1 MSSFAPLNV
10 FDDPTNSKNDI
21 EEHSRELQIE
31 EAFKLYQKALNLQKQ
46 QKLEEA
52 YGKYEELFKLE
63 VISNHYYEEESYI
76 RGLQNGMNAN
86 NIDELNYLAP
96 NVKSLRYLVFRNRGF
111 LCLEMIKNKV
121 LPPVSESEQDSLED
135 KDQRLDEKQLFYSM
149 MDDML
154 ICLIYQEAD
163 EKLLYTLYELFS
175 YMDVKRLTRFTVEY
189 LLASSD
195 ESDDL
200 FGMIGIDQ
208 TTKRKHELLLKQIL
222 SQRLSS
228 DEQTE
233 LDRRKDILTK
243 KLSFL
248 TEIKKD
254 FQMEVENDTKKNI
267 LEVALNINRK
277 QISWNYVI
285 ETLNKAI
292 KLSEDKERYQDL
304 SRSRSKEIDSY
315 YFSERP
321 IEVIKFLIPNDDTSI
336 DHNNVKN
343 EIIHAQDDM
352 NNDLEKESQDQRN
365 GHDDKVSEANPEEVS
380 SPLESM
386 KEGKTEE
393 SAAFSKENSCTT
405 TEHPEDN
412 GSMRTSITQRS
423 SRRVKNR
430 SEVQVSDIKDIELT
444 YDCFK
449 DTTNFIS
456 QLNDFFEE
464 LCKST
469 DGKAKVS
476 DIVRI
481 YVDDKCESC
490 TVENKKYIIDYAH
503 LINNWNPKKYS
514 VFTSDNTVKENVKKK
529 DDEKIRLLEV
539 LNAFGDKKKQ
549 VYKSE
554 EIRLLDD
561 HETHSEVA
569 NILKQINEESCNL
582 GTLKFKILKRL
593 MCFVQQP
600 EFEDA
605 NHTMLTHYIWTQE
618 LYDKVRDW
626 ILYDENTILANLST
640 NNFQPVIFDDDLN
653 KLAFAVSIYELLV
666 DHYITLKTNF
676 TSSFSSNLKKGN
688 QKLNKT
694 SLNNI
699 LLELVKLGDKISR
712 WEVYL
717 ENILDYSSITKEEDT
732 RTMTLLIRFM
742 WAMTHKECSQ
752 RNSWEIKTKICDR
765 VTSLSTVL
773 KKLPKEF
780 ETIPLPNYKYIPELS
795 VESVDNQL
803 TTTSVLAILSSI
815 LFSRTEAKN
824 GEAIK
829 LLHYILIESSE
840 GITNDV
846 EVETKDDLDEGAL
859 TAVKS
864 FLEESSI
871 DMKIS
876 LWNILLSY
884 YQEGISNDK
893 LQYGF
898 ENFLGFVTN
907 YLASDEFNGSG
918 QMKNDNIIKI
928 MDAYAKHL
936 KSYLRVLMSN
946 RWSFLDKS
954 RMSTG
959 SYVSIMSQILKI
971 FELLLVFCVHEEAA
985 LLNSFKVSLKVRSNK
1000 AYDRFRDL
1008 LVDTSVLLLFY
1019 YKEILFNEISAVKD
1033 FKPKEMLANF
1043 LKYFHEQLAWRG
1055 LCDSSNGIF
1064 LKFSQDM
1071 LFNMDSSKTSG
1082 EIFQLISC
1090 RYHYFVSGEG
1100 STTVNHGTSKTAS
1113 LDARSAAE
1121 IAEFVLPFCFVRN
1134 PLVNLPKSDLRA
1146 LVDDIYEA
1154 MGDPDFEMDEV
1165 LTKNESSFN
1174 FFLDWTPLTPRLVRD
1189 CFYGLQSCDLAIPK
1203 SNSSVIKNGLYYLH
1217 GLFIFSS
1224 YKIRKKS
1231 TQSRLVELE
1240 SIIKLLRNDLIYCSD
1255 RVESWLLLGQAYGF
1269 LVEDDLIWTSDKLTV
1284 PDRKATTANIQR
1296 KSLLCYLMAINASA
1310 KLEDETSRSS
1320 LKTIIPVLLTS
1331 LSKEMYS
1338 AIKPPMSMLAFKV
1351 QNHPV
1356 FMKNPT
1362 GSTSISLSLPWNFKQ
1377 ETFMKVILKSL
1388 RLSIKAKPNDW
1399 TCHYYLAKVQRRLG
1413 MPPSEVISSL
1423 KKSIMV
1429 SQKSPNSGDPIIE
1442 PHYLLCS
1449 IIYKYVKNGQ
1459 LNMEESI
1466 NFLKDDSILQINPSL
1481 NLGTKTEFYQ
1491 LIVACLKKVIS
1502 YDKKKWHHKPKYRL
1516 AKVLYDDLHRPY
1528 EAKQEI
1534 SSIVSLRASNKTL
1547 VSIWKP
1553 ENERQGKHFHYT
1565 YQYAL
1570 FYVILLTESKDLS
1583 NLVNMLPKLRRS
1595 NSTMINLP
1603 SVWEKLCS
1611 SICKLA
1617 RELFHINDSFT
1628 ESFMSPISYQK
1639 FMANTKSMMD
1649 TLKKDI
1655 PKDLEK
1661 HICMLNA
1668 ISDMKKL
1675 NNGFG
1680 PTSLIDD
1687 TMIAIFI
1694 QVYRKVNNNP
1704 VNETENED
1712 TKSPGG
1718 KIKKLAKRDF
1728 FPLVNDILKISKKII
1743 ESTMKMNSNYYS
1755 DLLTDYDNSNRLD
1768 GTENGTASQHTK
1780 ADSESVTSDKGYF
1793 SDSSRDLKEASI
1805 NTTEDNVVKRVKSF
1819 DDLSAIKRQKIATP
1833 SFSEGRDNLTPSH
1846 DSDNTR
1852 NDNDKNE

>member
-10 FDDPTNSKNDI
+10 FDDPTTSKNDI

-52 YGKYEELFKLE
+52 YTQYEELFKLE

-76 RGLQNGMNAN
+76 RGIQNGMNSN

-111 LCLEMIKNKV
+111 LCFEMIKNKI
-121 LPPVSESEQDSLED
+121 LPPSGESEQDISEE
-135 KDQRLDEKQLFYSM
+135 KDQKLGEKQLFYSM

-163 EKLLYTLYELFS
+163 EKLLSILYELFS
-175 YMDVKRLTRFTVEY
+175 YMDIKRLTRFTVEY
-189 LLASSD
+189 LLASSE

-208 TTKRKHELLLKQIL
+208 NTKRKHEFLLKQIL
-222 SQRLSS
+222 SQRVSS

-233 LDRRKDILTK
+233 LDRRKHMLNK

-254 FQMEVENDTKKNI
+254 FQMEVENDTKQNF

-277 QISWNYVI
+277 QVSWNYVI

-292 KLSEDKERYQDL
+292 KFSEDKERYQDL

-315 YFSERP
+315 CFTERP
-321 IEVIKFLIPNDDTSI
+321 IEIIKFLIPNDDTSS
-336 DHNNVKN
+336 DHDNVKA
-343 EIIHAQDDM
+343 EVIHTQDDM
-352 NNDLEKESQDQRN
+352 NNDLEKESQVQRN
-365 GHDDKVSEANPEEVS
+365 GHDDKASEVNQVEVS

-386 KEGKTEE
+386 KESKTEE
-393 SAAFSKENSCTT
+393 SAAFSKENSCPT
-405 TEHPEDN
+405 TEHIEDA
-412 GSMRTSITQRS
+412 GSTRNSITQRS

-430 SEVQVSDIKDIELT
+430 SEVQVSDIKDIALT

-449 DTTNFIS
+449 DTANFIN
-456 QLNDFFEE
+456 QLNGFFED

-469 DGKAKVS
+469 EEKVKIS
-476 DIVRI
+476 DIIRI
-481 YVDDKCESC
+481 YVDDNCDSP
-490 TVENKKYIIDYAH
+490 TVENRKYITDFAH
-503 LINNWNPKKYS
+503 LINNWIPKKYS
-514 VFTSDNTVKENVKKK
+514 VFTSDNTVKENVKK

-549 VYKSE
+549 VYRSE
-554 EIRLLDD
+554 EIQLLDD

-569 NILKQINEESCNL
+569 NILRQINEESCNL
-582 GTLKFKILKRL
+582 GTLKLKILKRL
-593 MCFVQQP
+593 LCFVQQP

-605 NHTMLTHYIWTQE
+605 NRTMLTHYIWTHE

-626 ILYDENTILANLST
+626 ILFDENTILANLST
-640 NNFQPVIFDDDLN
+640 NTFQPLIFEDDSSRS
-653 KLAFAVSIYELLV
+653 AFAVSIYELLV
-666 DHYITLKTNF
+666 DHYITLKNNF

-688 QKLNKT
+688 QKLNKS
-694 SLNNI
+694 SLNNV

-717 ENILDYSSITKEEDT
+717 EGIFNYSSVANEGDT
-732 RTMTLLIRFM
+732 RIMTLLIRYM
-742 WAMTHKECSQ
+742 WALTHKECSQ
-752 RNSWEIKTKICDR
+752 QNSWEIKTKICDR
-765 VTSLSTVL
+765 LTLLLTVL
-773 KKLPKEF
+773 KKLPKGF

-840 GITNDV
+840 GTDKDV
-846 EVETKDDLDEGAL
+846 EVEIKDDLDEGAL
-859 TAVKS
+859 AAVKS

-884 YQEGISNDK
+884 YQEGISSDK

-918 QMKNDNIIKI
+918 QMKKDNMIKVI
-928 MDAYAKHL
+928 DAYAKHL

-946 RWSFLDKS
+946 RWSFIDKT

-959 SYVSIMSQILKI
+959 SYVSIMSQIVKI

-985 LLNSFKVSLKVRSNK
+985 LLNSFKVSLKVKSIK

-1019 YKEILFNEISAVKD
+1019 YKEILFNEISSVKD
-1033 FKPKEMLANF
+1033 FKPEEMLANF

-1174 FFLDWTPLTPRLVRD
+1174 FFLDWTPLTPRFVRD
-1189 CFYGLQSCDLAIPK
+1189 CFYGLQSCDLAMPRNN
-1203 SNSSVIKNGLYYLH
+1203 SNVIKNGLYYLH

-1310 KLEDETSRSS
+1310 KLKDEASKSS
-1320 LKTIIPVLLTS
+1320 MKTIIPILLTS

-1351 QNHPV
+1351 QNYPV
-1356 FMKNPT
+1356 FMKNST
-1362 GSTSISLSLPWNFKQ
+1362 GSTSISLSLPWTFKQ
-1377 ETFMKVILKSL
+1377 ETFMKVILRSL
-1388 RLSIKAKPNDW
+1388 RLSIKAKPSDW

-1413 MPPSEVISSL
+1413 MPPTEVINSL
-1423 KKSIMV
+1423 KKSISV
-1429 SQKSPNSGDPIIE
+1429 SQKSPNSGEPIIE

-1459 LNMEESI
+1459 SDMEESL
-1466 NFLKDDSILQINPSL
+1466 NFLKSDPVLQVDPL
-1481 NLGTKTEFYQ
+1481 LKLETETDFYQ

-1534 SSIVSLRASNKTL
+1534 NSIVSLRASNKTL

-1570 FYVILLTESKDLS
+1570 FYVVLLTESKDLS
-1583 NLVNMLPKLRRS
+1583 NLINMLPKLRRS

-1639 FMANTKSMMD
+1639 FMANAKSMMD
-1649 TLKKDI
+1649 TLKKKDI

-1704 VNETENED
+1704 ISETENED

-1728 FPLVNDILKISKKII
+1728 FPLVNDILKISKKMI
-1743 ESTMKMNSNYYS
+1743 ESTIKMNSNYYS
-1755 DLLTDYDNSNRLD
+1755 DLLTNSDNSNCLD
-1768 GTENGTASQHTK
+1768 DTENGTMSQRAK
-1780 ADSESVTSDKGYF
+1780 ARSDSVTGDKGYF
-1793 SDSSRDLKEASI
+1793 SDSSKDFKQSCN
-1805 NTTEDNVVKRVKSF
+1805 NTTKHTAIKRIKSF
-1819 DDLSAIKRQKIATP
+1819 DDLSAIKKQKIATP
-1833 SFSEGRDNLTPSH
+1833 SFLESGKNITPSH

-1852 NDNDKNE
+1852 DDNYKNE